1 MDQLEQKIGYR
12 FRNKKLLRQALT
24 HSSYANEKSSESWA
38 ATRDLSFWETLFWS

>member
-24 HSSYANEKSSESWA
+24 APTPMKKSSESWA